1 MLDNFGQVIFNYFL
15 SNYPSGHPF
24 KLSIDDYLFSE
35 FANMAEVRE
44 QQIISLI
51 QSKDT
56 FFSTPYEAVA
66 IVAYQVKIVGDIDS
80 VVASGSN
87 GYYQKIKDNYSSYK
101 NADDN
106 SICHGYFSNQITL
119 WKTVQTL
126 FANKG
131 RELSI
136 PADHFGAGRFVQYP
150 VKSHEMQNSDL
161 LRWADKFRQA
171 GLLPQDITMS
181 YPKFCSRFFPTSR
194 TESYKRTVYNF
205 YKIWDGRSV
214 ADILNKTPKKNVATP
229 KNFVD
234 TKILLDFQ
242 HTKIEFFNQN
252 TGEKITK
259 LAEFQ
264 SLLYTSVN
272 RVFFVQNDED
282 DFYSAMK
289 NKIDFGLD
297 FIVISKTDL
306 NIPDSYPDN
315 VIRQKFENE
324 LLYIYVINFSENT
337 KNICTLLNI
346 ETGQKPPMN
355 LVGGLKK
362 SHNCYYTFALPAI
375 EFSEPQTIMYV
386 NSMAVPIK
394 SDRVVLSEL
403 SELPCLKTSGTIK
416 IVLADYLPI
425 QFNII
430 GIDSGDNKP
439 DEVGWE
445 FNNFRYRPSFIKSF
459 DDDIQGSIIGF
470 NSTIHFESI
479 GEKNKNKKNIRK
491 FIIRNN
497 YLENRFSQRSKF

>member
-1 MLDNFGQVIFNYFL
+1 MLDNFGQVIFNHFL

-24 KLSIDDYLFSE
+24 KLSVDDYLFSE
-35 FANMAEVRE
+35 FANMAEVNE

-66 IVAYQVKIVGDIDS
+66 IAAYQVKIVGDLES

-106 SICHGYFSNQITL
+106 SICNGYFSNQITL
-119 WKTVQTL
+119 WREVHTL
-126 FANKG
+126 FANRGGK
-131 RELSI
+131 LDI
-136 PADHFGAGRFVQYP
+136 PADHSGAGRFVQYP
-150 VKSHEMQNSDL
+150 VKSHEMKNSDL

-171 GLLPQDITMS
+171 ELLPQDITMS
-181 YPKFCSRFFPTSR
+181 YQKFCSRFFPTSR

-205 YKIWDGRSV
+205 YKIWDGRSF
-214 ADILNKTPKKNVATP
+214 AEILNKTPPKHIVNQ

-242 HTKIEFFNQN
+242 QTRIEFLNQN
-252 TGEKITK
+252 TGEKITRI
-259 LAEFQ
+259 AEFQ
-264 SLLYTSVN
+264 SLLYTSAN
-272 RVFFVQNDED
+272 KVFFVQNDDD

-306 NIPDSYPDN
+306 NIPDSYLAN
-315 VIRQKFENE
+315 IIRQKFENE
-324 LLYIYVINFSENT
+324 LLYIYVINFSEDT

-346 ETGQKPPMN
+346 ESAQKPPMN

-362 SHNCYYTFALPAI
+362 SHNCYYKFALPAI
-375 EFSEPQTIMYV
+375 EFSEPQTIMYI
-386 NSMAVPIK
+386 NSIPIPIK
-394 SDRVVLSEL
+394 ANRVVLSEL
-403 SELPCLKTSGTIK
+403 SELSCLKTGGTIK

-445 FNNFRYRPSFIKSF
+445 FNNFRYRPSAIKST
-459 DDDIQGSIIGF
+459 DNTIQGSIIGF
-470 NSTIHFESI
+470 NSTIHFKPMVEEI
-479 GEKNKNKKNIRK
+479 KNKNNIRK
-491 FIIRNN
+491 FIIRNK
-497 YLENRFSQRSKF
+497 YLENRFSQWRGF